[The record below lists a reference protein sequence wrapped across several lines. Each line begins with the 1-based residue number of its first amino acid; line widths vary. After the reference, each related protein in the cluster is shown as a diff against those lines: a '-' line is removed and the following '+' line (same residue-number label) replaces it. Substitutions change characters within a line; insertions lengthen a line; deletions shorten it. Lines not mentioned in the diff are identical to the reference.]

1 MDSPKHKTTKVGDE
15 VRRRLKVN
23 KEPFIVICV
32 SLLRALTIIVSYCIA
47 CATVVLVLCYNNY
60 HHEQCARH
68 EPGSQLVIGNV
79 LITQLCPFP
88 IQVME
93 KALVESFSDEVP
105 DA

>member
-1 MDSPKHKTTKVGDE
+1 MDDQKPKTTRAGDE
-15 VRRRLKVN
+15 VRRRLKAN
-23 KEPFIVICV
+23 KEPFIVICA
-32 SLLRALTIIVSYCIA
+32 SLLRALTIVVSYCIA

-60 HHEQCARH
+60 QHEQCARH
-68 EPGSQLVIGNV
+68 EPGSRLVIGNV

-93 KALVESFSDEVP
+93 DALVESFSDEVP